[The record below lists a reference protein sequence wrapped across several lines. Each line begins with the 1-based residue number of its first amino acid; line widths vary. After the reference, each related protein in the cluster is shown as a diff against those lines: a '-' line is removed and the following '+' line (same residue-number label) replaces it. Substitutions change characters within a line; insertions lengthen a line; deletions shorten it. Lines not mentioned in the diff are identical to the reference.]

1 MSYKKSIFILILTL
15 VLFIE
20 GCSSNV
26 MLDEENSN
34 LLNYEFKI
42 SNEEKMDKILSNQKY
57 SYSTNADKK
66 FVAVIIYDSK
76 NASIQQCLI
85 NNKQILDLVIPKESK
100 FIISLPANRII
111 TYTWNIKNQLKNNI
125 IEFVDRS
132 WIEIDAP
139 KLQKGQVGVNYDR
152 QNFYF
157 KSIESGNQDLVM
169 RYKHE
174 TEEREDFFEITL
186 NITIE

>member
-1 MSYKKSIFILILTL
+1 M
-15 VLFIE
+15 V
-20 GCSSNV
+20 GCSNSV

-57 SYSTNADKK
+57 SYSTNIDKK
-66 FVAVIIYDSK
+66 FIAVIIYDSK
-76 NASIQQCLI
+76 NASIQQYLI

-111 TYTWNIKNQLKNNI
+111 TSTWNIKNELKNDV
-125 IEFVDRS
+125 IEFLDRS
-132 WIEIDAP
+132 WIEIGTP
-139 KLQKGQVGVNYDR
+139 KLQKGQEGMNYDR

-169 RYKHE
+169 RYEHQ
-174 TEEREDFFEITL
+174 TEEREDFFEVTL
-186 NITIE
+186 NIIIE